1 MKIMEASKFWEKTP
15 MLTHDGMSKATTYL
29 LLKNTDM
36 SKTKTVLLANA
47 THNKTLW
54 WREYVPKKSEGAFE
68 LGGTADV
75 ELLSGHGNPS
85 EELLTHMLA
94 KSPAG

>member
-1 MKIMEASKFWEKTP
+1 MR
-15 MLTHDGMSKATTYL
+15 KATTYL

-36 SKTKTVLLANA
+36 SKIKIVVQANA

-54 WREYVPKKSEGAFE
+54 WPEYVPKKSEGAFE
-68 LGGTADV
+68 LGGSAEV
-75 ELLSGHGNPS
+75 ELLSGHGSPS
-85 EELLTHMLA
+85 EELLTHKLE

>member
-1 MKIMEASKFWEKTP
+1 MMTRVC
-15 MLTHDGMSKATTYL
+15 
-29 LLKNTDM
+29 
-36 SKTKTVLLANA
+36 TK
-47 THNKTLW
+47 
-54 WREYVPKKSEGAFE
+54 ESEGAFE